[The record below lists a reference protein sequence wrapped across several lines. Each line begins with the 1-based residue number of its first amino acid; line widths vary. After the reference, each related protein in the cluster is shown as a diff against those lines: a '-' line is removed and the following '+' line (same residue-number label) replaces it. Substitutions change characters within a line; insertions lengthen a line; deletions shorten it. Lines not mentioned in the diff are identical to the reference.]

1 MNKIYRILFPVMIFI
16 NFVILICFCF
26 LFISKMSFT
35 AGGGLLDI
43 ASIMAV
49 LLEILILIIWASILL
64 DGYILF
70 FKGYI
75 SLVKYNKIELLKPCL
90 GALPASI
97 LSVTTLFIF
106 GYYYLFG
113 FSLTLNIL
121 AAAFYILIVLD
132 VKNKTTTTN
141 DTL

>member
-1 MNKIYRILFPVMIFI
+1 
-16 NFVILICFCF
+16 
-26 LFISKMSFT
+26 MSFT

-49 LLEILILIIWASILL
+49 LLEIFILIIWASILL

-97 LSVTTLFIF
+97 LSVATFFIF